1 MKKFSDKK
9 IIISMKRGDI
19 HSFSFVYDEFF
30 DEIYR
35 FIYFKV
41 LNDDKAADF
50 ASDVFMKLSS
60 YVRKEKG
67 DIKNV
72 RAMLYR
78 IARNMIIDNSRKKKE
93 EYIEDL
99 GFEVADKKNPSLDD
113 VIADTQDVEKVK
125 KAISELPESYREV
138 LIMKFIEEL
147 SNSEIAKI
155 LEKKEGAVRTLISR
169 AIGRIDECLMIG
181 RTMFRPTMV
190 GHYTKRY

>member
-50 ASDVFMKLSS
+50 AADVFMKLAS

-169 AIGRIDECLMIG
+169 AIGRLKKDLGQI
-181 RTMFRPTMV
+181 
-190 GHYTKRY
+190 

>member
-1 MKKFSDKK
+1 MKKLSDKK

-30 DEIYR
+30 NEIYR

-41 LNDDKAADF
+41 LDEDKASDF
-50 ASDVFMKLSS
+50 ASDVFMKLAN
-60 YVRKEKG
+60 YVKKEKG

-78 IARNMIIDNSRKKKE
+78 IARNLIIDSSRKKKE

-99 GFEVADKKNPSLDD
+99 GFEIADKKNLSLDE
-113 VIADTQDVEKVK
+113 VIADTQDIEKVK

-147 SNSEIAKI
+147 SNSEISKI
-155 LEKKEGAVRTLISR
+155 LEKREGTVRTLISR
-169 AIGRIDECLMIG
+169 AIAKLKKDLEMEG
-181 RTMFRPTMV
+181 TA
-190 GHYTKRY
+190 

>member
-1 MKKFSDKK
+1 MKNFSDKK
-9 IIISMKRGDI
+9 IIISLKKGDI

-41 LNDDKAADF
+41 LNEDKASDF
-50 ASDVFMKLSS
+50 ASDVFMKLVD
-60 YVRKEKG
+60 YIRKEKG

-72 RAMLYR
+72 RAMLYK
-78 IARNMIIDNSRKKKE
+78 IARNLIIDNSRKRKE
-93 EYIEDL
+93 EYIEDIKT
-99 GFEVADKKNPSLDD
+99 EIADDKNISLDE

-125 KAISELPESYREV
+125 KAIANLPESYGEV

-155 LEKKEGAVRTLISR
+155 LEKREGAVRVLISR
-169 AIGRIDECLMIG
+169 AISRL
-181 RTMFRPTMV
+181 
-190 GHYTKRY
+190 KRDLGK